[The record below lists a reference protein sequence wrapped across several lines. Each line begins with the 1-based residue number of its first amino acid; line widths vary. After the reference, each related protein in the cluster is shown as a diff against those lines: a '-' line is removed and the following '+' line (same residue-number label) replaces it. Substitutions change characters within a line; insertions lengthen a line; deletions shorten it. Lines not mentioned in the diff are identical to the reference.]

1 MEHFAVYIGI
11 GISVLTFIWT
21 VYQYMDKKKREQDL
35 KEFENFH
42 RLIKELVQPENLE
55 KEVMFVDRQTA
66 IVYELR
72 HFKRYYPFS
81 YRTLKGLRE
90 KWSKVPDQYPR
101 LIDEIDRTLNF
112 LKKKVKEADLKI

>member
-1 MEHFAVYIGI
+1 MEHLAVHIGI
-11 GISVLTFIWT
+11 AISILTFIWT

-42 RLIKELVQPENLE
+42 KLIKELVQPDNVE
-55 KEVMFVDRQTA
+55 KDIMYVDRQTA

-81 YRTLKGLRE
+81 YRTLKGLRK
-90 KWSKVPDQYPR
+90 KWAEVPNQYPR
-101 LIDEIDRTLNF
+101 LIDEIDRTLSF
-112 LKKKVKEADLKI
+112 LEKKVKESDLIK